1 MVEAATGVNIWREWA
16 KLENAVLD
24 GTQYSV
30 EETQKLFGGLIIA
43 LAKDKHPN
51 IDNLKSDEV
60 VKFLP
65 IDYHIGIVYKSDNPE
80 RIQQK
85 LDEAATYVTE
95 EILNIIPPK
104 DKPTS

>member
-1 MVEAATGVNIWREWA
+1 
-16 KLENAVLD
+16 
-24 GTQYSV
+24 
-30 EETQKLFGGLIIA
+30 
-43 LAKDKHPN
+43 
-51 IDNLKSDEV
+51 V

-104 DKPTS
+104 DKPSS